1 MAIDES
7 AKSATLSER
16 APTVKMRITTV
27 TLTPDLYDWLTAAA
41 LKTKR
46 SRSEVV
52 RIALE
57 SLAQLADAAKAAKS
71 KRAA

>member
-16 APTVKMRITTV
+16 APAVMRVTTI
-27 TLTPDLYDWLTAAA
+27 TLTPALYSWLTAAA

-46 SRSEVV
+46 SRSAVV

-57 SLAQLADAAKAAKS
+57 SLAQTTDAAKVAKT